1 VAFALGGCAATGGDG
16 SDPRAPAGAS
26 GAQARGGPAAGPARA
41 AEDAGEPTETRRATG
56 KVEWVAVFESAP
68 GARYNDQRV
77 IYVDRNSVQPQQLEN
92 LTYYLARTREVTRAG
107 SKPKVQEIAVLCEG
121 SPVAPA
127 TSLRA
132 EGTEEGNGSYSLK
145 RSPTPLTSVNQFST
159 QRVRADPNNPTP
171 FVVRAVCLLGTG
183 G

>member
-1 VAFALGGCAATGGDG
+1 MLGGCAGTGGVVGAG
-16 SDPRAPAGAS
+16 SPEPRS
-26 GAQARGGPAAGPARA
+26 AGPVSRPSADPQSRGA
-41 AEDAGEPTETRRATG
+41 ADAGGVTETRRATG

-68 GARYNDQRV
+68 DARYGDQRV
-77 IYVDRNSVQPQQLEN
+77 IYVDRNSVQAQQLEN
-92 LTYYLARTREVTRAG
+92 LTYYLARTREVTRSG

-121 SPVAPA
+121 SPIAPA

-132 EGTEEGNGSYSLK
+132 EGTEEGNGNYSLK

-171 FVVRAVCLLGTG
+171 FIVRAVCLLGTG